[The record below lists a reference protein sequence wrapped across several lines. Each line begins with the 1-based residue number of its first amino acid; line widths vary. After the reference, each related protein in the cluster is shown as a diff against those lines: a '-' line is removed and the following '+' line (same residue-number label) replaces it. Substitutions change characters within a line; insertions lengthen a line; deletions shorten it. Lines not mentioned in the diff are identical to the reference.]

1 MFERLLMT
9 RRQNDPLRPLTPDEQ
24 HWLDRI
30 SRSQSDPASHV
41 ARAKVLLA
49 VAAGASYTAAARAA
63 GRRSNDAVAQLVAR
77 FNREGLQAVVP
88 RHGGGRLPTYT
99 VVERTRILAAARRMP
114 DREADGT
121 ATWSLMTLRHALRT
135 APDALP
141 HVSTATIRVVLLA
154 AGWTWQHSRTWCETG
169 KAVRRRKAGP
179 VMVVDPDTEA
189 KKT

>member
-9 RRQNDPLRPLTPDEQ
+9 RRQNAPLRPLTPDEQ

>member
-1 MFERLLMT
+1 MT

-77 FNREGLQAVVP
+77 FNREGFQAVVP

-99 VVERTRILAAARRMP
+99 VVERTRILAEARRMP
-114 DREADGT
+114 DRDADGT